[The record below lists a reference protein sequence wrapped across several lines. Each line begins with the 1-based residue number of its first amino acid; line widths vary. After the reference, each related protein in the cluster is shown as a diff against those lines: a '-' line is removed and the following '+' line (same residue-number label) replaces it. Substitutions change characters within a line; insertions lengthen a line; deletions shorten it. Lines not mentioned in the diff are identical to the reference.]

1 MSSPRSALAPL
12 SDGIRR
18 LPAPMIEVAGR
29 SAEETVQ
36 VAICFVSEGGLE
48 LS

>member
-1 MSSPRSALAPL
+1 MTSTRSALAPL

-29 SAEETVQ
+29 SAEESDQ
-36 VAICFVSEGGLE
+36 AAICFVSEGV
-48 LS
+48 